1 MGETVVAEVSSP
13 QSLLTESISA
23 DIAVGDVVL
32 FMKGVPD
39 EPRCGF
45 SAMAVRILQLCE
57 VAFHAVDVLED
68 GEKKEALK
76 IFSDWP
82 TVPQLYVAGEFVGGS
97 DIMREMFEAGE
108 LQQLLQE
115 KVAKQATTGSSEG
128 ATKG

>member
-1 MGETVVAEVSSP
+1 MAEVSSSP
-13 QSLLTESISA
+13 SPLTETLRGDVATS
-23 DIAVGDVVL
+23 DVVL

-68 GEKKEALK
+68 GEKREALK
-76 IFSDWP
+76 VFSDWP
-82 TVPQLYVAGEFVGGS
+82 TVPQLYVAGEFVGGC

-115 KVAKQATTGSSEG
+115 KVAKARE
-128 ATKG
+128 